1 MTQPTRHTRHGFS
14 LLELVLAMGIFSM
27 SVLACMELYSVSL
40 QSAGDSVEYTQ
51 AVYLAQGL
59 MEETMAESFLIATT
73 DSGDFGDHYPKH
85 SWSMEIKDTEQS
97 GLMEI
102 NLIVQW
108 TVRNKEKVYQVVSLC
123 ADREILGEGL
133 L

>member
-1 MTQPTRHTRHGFS
+1 MCPSTQHTQRGFS

-27 SVLACMELYSVSL
+27 SVLACLELYSISL

-59 MEETMAESFLIATT
+59 MEETMTESSLYAST
-73 DSGDFGDHYPKH
+73 DSGDFGDTYPKH
-85 SWSMEIKDTEQS
+85 SWMMEVRETEQD

-102 NLIVQW
+102 DLIVQW
-108 TVRNKEKVYQVVSLC
+108 TARGKEKEYQLITLC
-123 ADREILGEGL
+123 ADRELSGGL